1 MCPRL
6 QHNVHSPPTRI
17 LLICVFQRPNPNGV
31 QRPNPMCVA
40 EASQLKLDVSEL
52 KQQQAAAQQE
62 LAQSHQTAHQVKFH
76 KLHQA
81 VCRGYCKC
89 VEMCILPLCCCVI
102 NCDAV
107 IRAVGSGNGD
117 MQPGRG
123 GCNVVSRETQAQ

>member
-1 MCPRL
+1 
-6 QHNVHSPPTRI
+6 
-17 LLICVFQRPNPNGV
+17 
-31 QRPNPMCVA
+31 MCVA